1 MIINSNN
8 FAGIYFSTEGS
19 ILLAKQLFI
28 IVIAVYLV
36 FMGCM
41 SYRGRWRAGEQC
53 LIELNE
59 LINSYLNKTLNVL
72 RGSGAGQVLS
82 RSSKF
87 RFTAQA
93 GSLRTY
99 STSIHKGE
107 GGSSSESGPDI
118 NENDIENEN
127 DNDILSNNEMDSE
140 FDKVSMLSNS
150 SIFVESN
157 IEKYKNIA
165 KMVSGGYKSYLN
177 NIISLGL
184 LEECE
189 NIEYLMKRVNDFL
202 LSLEEGKTYSML
214 LVIRYYDFDS
224 GDNKG
229 ITTSSSIQISKGIS
243 AELLCDRI
251 LIEISSS
258 KLKYSF
264 GDEGSELI
272 LVCREWLSSYDFKY
286 SMELVNSKLNEVLK
300 DSLRL
305 GSEEDFI
312 NKRIN
317 EGIFRKYSSL
327 NTINYNNQ
335 LECISKIGNKEI
347 YKFND
352 STALEVTREYDL
364 NGVLIQHVN
373 VLSIINGDVVFTD
386 KAILSWV
393 DTQLE
398 SEKEFKRSV
407 GHLTYYYNKGE
418 MLQAPKA
425 RS

>member
-1 MIINSNN
+1 M
-8 FAGIYFSTEGS
+8 
-19 ILLAKQLFI
+19 
-28 IVIAVYLV
+28 
-36 FMGCM
+36 
-41 SYRGRWRAGEQC
+41 
-53 LIELNE
+53 
-59 LINSYLNKTLNVL
+59 
-72 RGSGAGQVLS
+72 
-82 RSSKF
+82 
-87 RFTAQA
+87 
-93 GSLRTY
+93 
-99 STSIHKGE
+99 
-107 GGSSSESGPDI
+107 
-118 NENDIENEN
+118 
-127 DNDILSNNEMDSE
+127 
-140 FDKVSMLSNS
+140 
-150 SIFVESN
+150 
-157 IEKYKNIA
+157 
-165 KMVSGGYKSYLN
+165 
-177 NIISLGL
+177 
-184 LEECE
+184 
-189 NIEYLMKRVNDFL
+189 
-202 LSLEEGKTYSML
+202 
-214 LVIRYYDFDS
+214 
-224 GDNKG
+224 
-229 ITTSSSIQISKGIS
+229 
-243 AELLCDRI
+243 
-251 LIEISSS
+251 
-258 KLKYSF
+258 
-264 GDEGSELI
+264 
-272 LVCREWLSSYDFKY
+272 CREWLSSYDFKY